1 MVFYKELPFLYEM
14 EQKSNKSL
22 VLDVEQK
29 KIGLRFKQI
38 RKGMG
43 YSSHESFAY
52 DYNLDRA
59 QYGKIEAG
67 SSNMTLKVL
76 IKHLN
81 AIHYSFKEFFN
92 ENYDS
97 IKGDT

>member
-1 MVFYKELPFLYEM
+1 M
-14 EQKSNKSL
+14 EQKNNKSL
-22 VLDVEQK
+22 VLDIEQK
-29 KIGLRFKQI
+29 KIGLRLKQI
-38 RKGMG
+38 RKSMG

-81 AIHYSFKEFFN
+81 AIDYSFTEFFD

-97 IKGDT
+97 IKIDT

>member
-1 MVFYKELPFLYEM
+1 M
-14 EQKSNKSL
+14 EQKSNGL
-22 VLDVEQK
+22 LILDVEQK

-38 RKGMG
+38 RKSMG

-81 AIHYSFKEFFN
+81 AIGYSLSEFFDHKYYEISDAQN
-92 ENYDS
+92 E
-97 IKGDT
+97 

>member
-1 MVFYKELPFLYEM
+1 M
-14 EQKSNKSL
+14 EQKSNRL
-22 VLDVEQK
+22 LILDVEQK
-29 KIGLRFKQI
+29 KIGIRFKQI
-38 RKGMG
+38 RKSMG

-81 AIHYSFKEFFN
+81 AIGYSLSEFFDQKYYEISDAQN
-92 ENYDS
+92 E
-97 IKGDT
+97 

>member
-1 MVFYKELPFLYEM
+1 M
-14 EQKSNKSL
+14 EHKNNNKIL

-29 KIGLRFKQI
+29 LIGLRFKQI
-38 RKGMG
+38 RKTMG
-43 YSSHESFAY
+43 YSSHENFAY

-67 SSNMTLKVL
+67 SSNMTLKVF

-81 AIHYSFKEFFN
+81 AIGYSFPEFFN
-92 ENYDS
+92 EDYDS
-97 IKGDT
+97 IKLDS